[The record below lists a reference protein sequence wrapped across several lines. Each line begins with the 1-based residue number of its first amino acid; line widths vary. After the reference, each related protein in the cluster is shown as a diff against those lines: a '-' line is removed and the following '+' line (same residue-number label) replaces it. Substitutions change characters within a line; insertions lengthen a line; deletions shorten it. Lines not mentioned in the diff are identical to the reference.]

1 MNVGVVCAAFA
12 FVCWGLYPLYFRQLA
27 AIGAGEVL
35 VHRVLWSLAF
45 LFALLAL
52 RRRWAWVGEVARRPR
67 VLAAFVASAVLLS
80 INWVTFIWAVGN
92 GHVVD
97 ASLGY
102 FMTPLVNVALGC
114 TVLHERLRRIQWFAL
129 ALAAA
134 GVCWLTAQAGQL
146 PWIALV
152 LASSF
157 GAYGLLRK
165 IATLGALE
173 GLALETTILL
183 PAALA
188 GLWFLE
194 ARGSAAFPTP
204 DLATNLWLVGV
215 GPVTAVP
222 LLLFAAGARRL
233 SLTTL
238 GLLQY
243 LSPTLQLLLGVWV
256 FGEPFSPPRLIG
268 FGLIWA
274 ALVLYSI
281 DGWRRSRRIAATA
294 PAPAA

>member
-1 MNVGVVCAAFA
+1 M
-12 FVCWGLYPLYFRQLA
+12 
-27 AIGAGEVL
+27 
-35 VHRVLWSLAF
+35 HRVFWSLAF
-45 LFALLAL
+45 LLVLLAAL
-52 RRRWAWVGEVARRPR
+52 RRWSWLSGVMRSPR
-67 VLAAFVASAVLLS
+67 VLAAFAASAVLLS
-80 INWVTFIWAVGN
+80 INWVTYIWAVGN

-102 FMTPLVNVALGC
+102 FMTPLLNVALGY
-114 TVLHERLRRIQWFAL
+114 TVLHERLRREQWFAL
-129 ALAAA
+129 ALAAL
-134 GVCWLTAQAGQL
+134 GVIWLTLQAGQL

-173 GLALETTILL
+173 GLTLETLVLL
-183 PAALA
+183 PAAIA
-188 GLWFLE
+188 GFWYLQASGQ
-194 ARGSAAFPTP
+194 ARFPTP
-204 DLATNLWLVGV
+204 DTSTNLWLLGV

-243 LSPTLQLLLGVWV
+243 LSPTLQFLLGVWV
-256 FGEPFSPPRLIG
+256 FREPFSPLRLLG

-281 DGWRRSRRIAATA
+281 DGWRNSRRA
-294 PAPAA
+294 PQPVLTPTV

>member
-1 MNVGVVCAAFA
+1 M
-12 FVCWGLYPLYFRQLA
+12 
-27 AIGAGEVL
+27 
-35 VHRVLWSLAF
+35 HRVLWSLAF
-45 LFALLAL
+45 LLVLLAM
-52 RRRWAWVGEVARRPR
+52 RRRWVWLAQVARRPR
-67 VLAAFVASAVLLS
+67 VLAAFCASAVLLS
-80 INWVTFIWAVGN
+80 INWVTYIWSVGN

-102 FMTPLVNVALGC
+102 FMTPLVNVVLGY
-114 TVLHERLRRIQWFAL
+114 TVLHERLRRAQWL
-129 ALAAA
+129 ALSLAAL
-134 GVCWLTAQAGQL
+134 GVAWLTIQAGQL

-173 GLALETTILL
+173 GLTLETMILL

-188 GLWFLE
+188 GLFVLE
-194 ARGSAAFPTP
+194 THGSARFPSP
-204 DLATNLWLVGV
+204 DLATDLWLIGV

-233 SLTTL
+233 SLATL

-243 LSPTLQLLLGVWV
+243 LSPTLQFVLGVWI
-256 FGEPFSPPRLIG
+256 FHEPFSALRLIG
-268 FGLIWA
+268 FGLIWT
-274 ALVLYSI
+274 ALLLYSL
-281 DGWRRSRRIAATA
+281 DGWRNSRRAAGPVLA
-294 PAPAA
+294 PAP